1 MQKLADVK
9 VMDMERLLDEEIER
23 KLFQSEEDYKNGR
36 VRRAEDVF
44 KEWEEKYGICNH
56 FVWA

>member
-1 MQKLADVK
+1 MISMQKLADVK

-44 KEWEEKYGICNH
+44 KEWEEK
-56 FVWA
+56 

>member
-56 FVWA
+56 FV